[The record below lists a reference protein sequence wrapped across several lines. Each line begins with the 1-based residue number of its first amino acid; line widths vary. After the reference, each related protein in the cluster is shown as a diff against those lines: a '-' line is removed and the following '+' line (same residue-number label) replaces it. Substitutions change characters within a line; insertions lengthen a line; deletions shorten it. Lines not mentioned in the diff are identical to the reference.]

1 MTDCEDRNKKALET
15 VNRMR
20 EDGSISSDYSLLIA
34 LPDVVHVGK
43 SIKCSWANWFILL
56 DGQRS
61 NLVLLR
67 TLRDSSDP
75 DVRKK
80 LRKLLTLECVRI
92 KDRMAVD
99 VIVLLTRI
107 AVINVLEKVPYV
119 VHTILPEK
127 YRFWKSNMPELCPHP
142 ISVGR
147 FGKLLVL
154 DYEPEKKVS
163 KLLMLRLH
171 NPIDVS
177 VFCENISD
185 ARNMC
190 YANGVCYIAERGA
203 RCIRFVDIE
212 GRVQLKVNRLHSRA
226 QLETELAKRELSCSG
241 TVPILKQRLESF
253 LKKTADMINDKGCRN
268 VMNLDAALS
277 KPTALCMASEDIIC
291 ADDGTRCLLQITLSF
306 DGVTIN
312 GTVNHVAQYPP
323 TVSSVLS
330 LAVTKSYLYI
340 SGKGDSEVSGL
351 YLFDMSTRDEAM
363 CVLSNQTAM
372 CKCFHS
378 VSVFGE
384 NVAFTDVGQ
393 KKTFAR

>member
-67 TLRDSSDP
+67 ILRDSSDP

-119 VHTILPEK
+119 VHTILPKK
-127 YRFWKSNMPELCPHP
+127 YRFWKSNMPELCLHP

-203 RCIRFVDIE
+203 RCIRFVYIE

-323 TVSSVLS
+323 TVSSC
-330 LAVTKSYLYI
+330 YW
-340 SGKGDSEVSGL
+340 
-351 YLFDMSTRDEAM
+351 
-363 CVLSNQTAM
+363 
-372 CKCFHS
+372 H
-378 VSVFGE
+378 
-384 NVAFTDVGQ
+384 
-393 KKTFAR
+393 